1 MSRKEKWVKWEPI
14 DDLPVLL
21 YLEELRDNYQGITLK
36 LQGEEKTSPLLVVN
50 FDGALSYRTT
60 DEGDLLKTLGEVE
73 GYGAWSLFK
82 VENSKYVEWF
92 HEQSL
97 GIRRDQEIVHFVFA
111 TANDVVEVLDLE
123 PPTLRWE
130 TALSSGATS
139 SVSI

>member
-1 MSRKEKWVKWEPI
+1 MSCKEKWIKWKPI
-14 DDLPVLL
+14 GNLPSLL
-21 YLEELRDNYQGITLK
+21 YLEELCDNHQGITLK
-36 LQGEEKTSPLLVVN
+36 LQGEEKSSPLLVVD
-50 FDGALSYRTT
+50 FDGALSYRNT

-73 GYGAWSLFK
+73 GYDTWSLFT

-97 GIRRDQEIVHFVFA
+97 DIHRDKKIVHFVFA

-123 PPTLRWE
+123 PPTVRWE
-130 TALSSGATS
+130 VDSSSDTTL